1 MTAAISN
8 HTGSLANAQRYYSQH
23 RKDADAVAANL
34 LATPAGRK
42 VKKYKVAA
50 QLGGARGRL
59 RIIVPGASRHHEP
72 AVWPASASVWP
83 APARNSQTAPQ
94 SERLQTFQRPEEA
107 SEAVPVEA
115 YAQDD

>member
-72 AVWPASASVWP
+72 AVYGLLAIACVLQHETRRQLHRASGCRPS
-83 APARNSQTAPQ
+83 
-94 SERLQTFQRPEEA
+94 SEPDEA
-107 SEAVPVEA
+107 AEAVPVEA